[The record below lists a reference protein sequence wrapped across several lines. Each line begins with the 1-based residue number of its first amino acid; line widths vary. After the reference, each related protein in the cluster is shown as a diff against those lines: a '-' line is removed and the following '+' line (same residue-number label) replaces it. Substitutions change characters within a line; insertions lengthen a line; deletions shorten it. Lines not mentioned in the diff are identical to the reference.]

1 MSSNDISFARGNIGK
16 LLFKLSVPI
25 IISMLVSE
33 LYNMVDTMF
42 IGNYV
47 NPNGIGALV
56 IVFPIQRIIIAL
68 SMMIGI
74 GTSTAFSRARGANDL
89 EKARDTITNG
99 FTLVLIVMVPLMLL
113 IYFNAEPLL
122 YRLGASGEILEY
134 AIEYLTVI
142 IFGSIFLSWTVFT
155 SNLMISMGKSQ
166 ISIISTSIGAIM
178 NVIIDYILV
187 KHFNWGVRGA
197 AIATTVSQIVG
208 FMYAYYHLS
217 KLKNEL
223 GVKKGFGISK
233 AIIATILA
241 VGVSAFIVEAED
253 GILMAVLNN
262 LLRTYVNNESII
274 VLGVISK
281 VYMFLFVTLFG
292 ISSGMQPIVAYNY
305 GAKNYRRLAEVLK
318 KTTIYAT
325 MTTLILWALN
335 MIFAPYIM
343 PIFMS
348 DGHTE
353 IITASTKAFRIIIS
367 LFPLVS
373 VYYISIFYFQALGK
387 AKQSVVISILRQV
400 VLMIPISV
408 VLVKYFDMGA
418 MGVWLS
424 YPIADVIVAVISF
437 FLLAG
442 QSKKLKLR
450 IKETEDQFI

>member
-1 MSSNDISFARGNIGK
+1 MAANDNAFANENIGK

-42 IGNYV
+42 VGNYV
-47 NPNGIGALV
+47 DPNGIGALV

-74 GTSTAFSRARGANDL
+74 GTSTAFSRARGANDM
-89 EKARDTITNG
+89 EKARKTITSG
-99 FTLVLIVMVPLMLL
+99 FTLVLLVMVPLMLL
-113 IYFNAEPLL
+113 VYFNAEPLL
-122 YRLGASGEILEY
+122 YRLGASGPILDY
-134 AIEYLTVI
+134 AIEYLTII

-166 ISIISTSIGAIM
+166 ISIISTSIGAVM
-178 NVIIDYILV
+178 NVIIDYVLV
-187 KHFNWGVRGA
+187 KHFGWGVAGA
-197 AIATTVSQIVG
+197 AIATTVSQFFG
-208 FMYAYYHLS
+208 FLFAYYHLR
-217 KLKNEL
+217 KLKTEL
-223 GVKKGFGISK
+223 GVKKGFGFSK
-233 AIIATILA
+233 AIAGTILA

-262 LLRTYVNNESII
+262 LLRTYVDNQSII

-305 GAKNYRRLAEVLK
+305 GAGNYKRLAEVLK

-325 MTTLILWALN
+325 MTTFILWLLG
-335 MIFAPYIM
+335 MIFAPKIM

-353 IITASTKAFRIIIS
+353 IIEASSTAFRIIIS

-400 VLMIPISV
+400 VLMIPISII
-408 VLVKYFDMGA
+408 LVKHFDMKA

-424 YPIADVIVAVISF
+424 YPIADLIVAIVSI
-437 FLLAG
+437 FLLKG
-442 QSKKLKLR
+442 QSEKLKLK
-450 IKETEDQFI
+450 IKESQT